1 MARLIPFCNLTNFY
15 FLISP
20 TDYERNLTEEKWGC
34 FKHIGMDYN
43 MFMSMPIQ
51 ERRAFIHKHNQEQ
64 EMLERRYEKSNG
76 SDTRTYEGESINTF
90 ARMEQT
96 NGRFGQR

>member
-1 MARLIPFCNLTNFY
+1 MARLKPFCNLTNFY

-20 TDYERNLTEEKWGC
+20 TEYEKNLTDEKWGC
-34 FKHIGMDYN
+34 FKHVGMDYN
-43 MFMSMPIQ
+43 MYMSLPIQ

-64 EMLERRYEKSNG
+64 EMLEKRYESNTSNG
-76 SDTRTYEGESINTF
+76 DIRTYEGESINTF

-96 NGRFGQR
+96 NKKLTH